1 MAVSSSMLATIR
13 TVPLQWTQV
22 VMSTPNTR
30 LSRCAQLIARRFSS
44 GLRGSSLALA
54 STGTTAAP
62 ALPAWLALS
71 SVLSVL
77 ERYWV

>member
-1 MAVSSSMLATIR
+1 MAISSSMLATIR

-30 LSRCAQLIARRFSS
+30 LSRCTQLIARRLSS
-44 GLRGSSLALA
+44 VGAGLNRHDG
-54 STGTTAAP
+54 GTSA
-62 ALPAWLALS
+62 PAWLALS